1 MADKTRAPRKFETL
15 PADFDGVRFAA
26 TDHEKHLK
34 FVKTELKKKQKDAP
48 PRFALIPERPKK
60 DEQWQELVDF
70 GGPQLVGESFYRFTR
85 AMAQRWTF
93 KAFSKDEGIFVPDE
107 FAKMVDKFSARGETL
122 KALRAELDELQTEMI
137 EISQDTTTDAAE
149 KMKRFTEIV
158 ERMKE
163 VKEAID
169 FNSATPEDDEDADD
183 EPAQA

>member
-15 PADFDGVRFAA
+15 PETYDGSRFIG

-34 FVKTELKKKQKDAP
+34 FIKTELKKKQKDAP

-85 AMAQRWTF
+85 SMAQRWTF
-93 KAFSKDEGIFVPDE
+93 KAFSKDEGVFVPEE

-122 KALRAELDELQTEMI
+122 KSLRSELDELQTEMI

-158 ERMKE
+158 ERMKD
-163 VKEAID
+163 VKDAID
-169 FNSATPEDDEDADD
+169 FNSASPDDEEDTEDAV
-183 EPAQA
+183 ASV